1 MKRVTCFAVLAT
13 LFFSADAWA
22 QKGYG
27 NDAPTGIFDSRADYD
42 QFMGSVKQAAYG
54 EGGSAELQAMIPML
68 NDLVLEQPFGTTAE
82 RYNTADMSNLGLLFD
97 PKIREEINLVDEQYE
112 ELQKMNLAI
121 QARSTE
127 QLKNLDFSDRE
138 SLLSHLKEI
147 REAARSDLESLFIPE
162 QLERLKQLRNQR
174 QMRGG
179 SLVDIIT
186 ANPLKDELEI
196 SDEQVEQLR
205 AAEEEV
211 EEEIQRELL
220 KLRAKARDRI
230 LGRLNAEQREEVEE
244 MYGDLFAFSPRETS
258 KHGKAGR
265 AGRNAGKNGAGE
277 KAAGKGGD
285 LKSSK

>member
-1 MKRVTCFAVLAT
+1 
-13 LFFSADAWA
+13 
-22 QKGYG
+22 
-27 NDAPTGIFDSRADYD
+27 
-42 QFMGSVKQAAYG
+42 
-54 EGGSAELQAMIPML
+54 
-68 NDLVLEQPFGTTAE
+68 
-82 RYNTADMSNLGLLFD
+82 
-97 PKIREEINLVDEQYE
+97 
-112 ELQKMNLAI
+112 
-121 QARSTE
+121 
-127 QLKNLDFSDRE
+127 
-138 SLLSHLKEI
+138 
-147 REAARSDLESLFIPE
+147 
-162 QLERLKQLRNQR
+162 
-174 QMRGG
+174 MRGG

-258 KHGKAGR
+258 KRGKAGR
-265 AGRNAGKNGAGE
+265 AERNAGKNGAGE